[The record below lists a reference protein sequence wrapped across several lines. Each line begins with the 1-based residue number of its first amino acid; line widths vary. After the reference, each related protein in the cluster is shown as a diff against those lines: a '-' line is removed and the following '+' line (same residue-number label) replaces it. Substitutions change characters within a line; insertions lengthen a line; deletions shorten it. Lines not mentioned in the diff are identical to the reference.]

1 MRKLFYLCHLKK
13 KTYTGNFTFSI
24 KNLWFSGRVFDFFFQ
39 FFWELLWY
47 IRIGALFIFRMVIM
61 NTKDHLDNHHQGS
74 IPISNIYPTLVAT
87 YMKHNKLILKVSNTQ
102 GLWTFLV
109 DGGFWVLHKHDLRS
123 PYHSCCTF
131 VSVQFLRPE
140 WQGRWNKKESLLMVW
155 RPTCGNGMSKMLWY
169 YSLIQLL
176 LVQFKT
182 CVHFLCIAHHP
193 TQ

>member
-1 MRKLFYLCHLKK
+1 MRKLFYLCHLKT

-24 KNLWFSGRVFDFFFQ
+24 NNLWFSGQVFELFFQ

-47 IRIGALFIFRMVIM
+47 TRIGALFIFRIVIM
-61 NTKDHLDNHHQGS
+61 NTKNHLDNHHQGS
-74 IPISNIYPTLVAT
+74 IRFLIYAQHWLLHTWSII
-87 YMKHNKLILKVSNTQ
+87 NSFSKVSNTQ

-109 DGGFWVLHKHDLRS
+109 DGGFCVLHKHDLRS
-123 PYHSCCTF
+123 PYHSCCRF

-169 YSLIQLL
+169 YSPIQLL
-176 LVQFKT
+176 LVQIKT
-182 CVHFLCIAHHP
+182 CVHFLCIAHHS